1 MLVPGVRIPVKQAGR
16 TGEQSLGFLHDQDG
30 KRIYF
35 EKSRAL
41 VEMRESEI
49 VSCDLFQLS
58 HVVCTT
64 LQLPV
69 KSTIFNLKARYWG
82 L

>member
-35 EKSRAL
+35 AKSRAL
-41 VEMRESEI
+41 VEMPESGI
-49 VSCDLFQLS
+49 VSCDLFQ
-58 HVVCTT
+58 
-64 LQLPV
+64 
-69 KSTIFNLKARYWG
+69 
-82 L
+82 